1 MGQLRQA
8 LRIRRLS
15 ASGSG
20 QNLAYYFFCGAFV
33 WRHNALLH
41 FVRVCCGGSLPK
53 RATHTLRVCE
63 SGMLSVYRAPSTS
76 YFLLPTLCGIS
87 TSERPL
93 GATASAQGVFV
104 LPLRPEGRSLQAAL
118 LVAVVTAP
126 ASSLRCGQD
135 EDQRA
140 KDMACATTPL
150 SSVVAPLA
158 AFWRPACL
166 RTRTAW
172 CHVHGLS
179 GLWMADASIMP
190 DVVRANT
197 NVTTMM
203 IAERWADFIKVG
215 Q

>member
-1 MGQLRQA
+1 MR
-8 LRIRRLS
+8 S
-15 ASGSG
+15 CVSCGSV
-20 QNLAYYFFCGAFV
+20 AVAV
-33 WRHNALLH
+33 
-41 FVRVCCGGSLPK
+41 LPK
-53 RATHTLRVCE
+53 RARPIPLASVRVEC
-63 SGMLSVYRAPSTS
+63 SLCTAPPSTS

-104 LPLRPEGRSLQAAL
+104 LPLCPEGRSLQAAL

-203 IAERWADFIKVG
+203 IAERCADFIKAG